1 MTTIHKRGRI
11 AVAGILA
18 AAALGSAA
26 PAQAHDYDRPS
37 KAERCELRLERIE
50 DRFRQIEERRGWEA
64 ASEWWNDHAWPKYYE
79 RCVAP

>member
-1 MTTIHKRGRI
+1 MTTIHRRGRL

-26 PAQAHDYDRPS
+26 PAQAAPADSPDRC
-37 KAERCELRLERIE
+37 ATLLVQTEE
-50 DRFRQIEERRGWEA
+50 RFREIEERRGWYEA
-64 ASEWWNDHAWPKYYE
+64 SDWWNDYAWPKYYE